1 MNFTKIYLTLL
12 LVVGARDFEFT
23 AMSDLTA
30 KLSFLLKS
38 ATRYNIEDMEKTDI
52 QNAYNINK
60 ERLLVPK
67 KEDPLDI
74 VYRYF
79 GWKYWT

>member
-1 MNFTKIYLTLL
+1 M
-12 LVVGARDFEFT
+12 VGARDFEFT
-23 AMSDLTA
+23 AMSELTA

-67 KEDPLDI
+67 KEDPLDV

-79 GWKYWT
+79 G

>member
-23 AMSDLTA
+23 AMSELTA

-38 ATRYNIEDMEKTDI
+38 ATRYNIEDI